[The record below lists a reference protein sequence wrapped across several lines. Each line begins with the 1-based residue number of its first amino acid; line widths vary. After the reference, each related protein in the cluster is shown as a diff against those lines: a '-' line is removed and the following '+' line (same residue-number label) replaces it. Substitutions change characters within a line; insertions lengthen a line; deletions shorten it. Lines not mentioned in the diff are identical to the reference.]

1 MKKILLTL
9 LLVLFCTAAFSQQNV
24 NSVQKF
30 ALVIGNG
37 AYTGIAPLANPVNDA
52 NDMEAALRNLGFTV
66 DKVLNGN
73 RAQME
78 TAVINLKKRL
88 NASPGSYGLF
98 FYAGHGVQ
106 SNGENY
112 FIPVNTD
119 IPSENLLRDRA
130 VSLQF
135 VLSELED
142 AGNELNMIILDAC
155 RNNPYGW
162 ARSGSRGLAAA
173 QVPAG
178 TIVMY
183 ATSANSVAD
192 DGASGRNGLFTG
204 ELLNNLRTPGLSVH
218 EIFDKTGEAVLKVSG
233 GRQHPELSIR
243 FFGANRT
250 YLGSAAN
257 ASIQTMPQQV
267 QPATVLPPGMVKI
280 DGNASIKPF
289 YMSRYET
296 TQKEWQEIMGIS
308 LLQQKN
314 NINRSMQLRGE
325 GENYPMYLVSW
336 LEAIQYCNRLSE
348 KEGFTP
354 AYSIE
359 GEEVTWNR
367 EANGYR
373 LPTDAEWEYA
383 CRAGT
388 TSLYNTGTRMT
399 DSTGWYN
406 ANSSSRAQPVGQK
419 QVNPWGLYD
428 MHGNVNEWCWEM
440 SYRGGSWS
448 DNEVNL
454 RSNIRRSGTKTLR
467 LIDLGFRVVRNVE

>member
-1 MKKILLTL
+1 MKKILFFTFL
-9 LLVLFCTAAFSQQNV
+9 LLICGTVVFAQ
-24 NSVQKF
+24 QKF

-52 NDMEAALRNLGFTV
+52 NDMEAVLRDLGFMV
-66 DKVLNGN
+66 EKVINGN

-78 TAVINLKKRL
+78 AAVINFRIRL
-88 NASPGSYGLF
+88 SASPGSYGLF

-112 FIPVNTD
+112 FIPVNAD
-119 IPSENLLRDRA
+119 IPSETLLRDRA

-135 VLSELED
+135 ILSELES

-183 ATSANSVAD
+183 ATSANSIAD
-192 DGASGRNGLFTG
+192 DGAGRNGLFTG
-204 ELLNNLRTPGLSVH
+204 QLLNNLRTSGLSVH
-218 EIFDKTGEAVLKVSG
+218 EIFDKTGEDVLRVSG

-250 YLGSAAN
+250 YLTGSGTA
-257 ASIQTMPQQV
+257 PQQNAAV
-267 QPATVLPPGMVKI
+267 QQRAQQAAPPGMVRI
-280 DGNASIKPF
+280 NGNASINSF
-289 YMSRYET
+289 YMGRYEV
-296 TQKEWQEIMGIS
+296 TQKEWLDVMRTT
-308 LLQQKN
+308 LRQQRDR
-314 NINRSMQLRGE
+314 INRSMQLRGE
-325 GENYPMYLVSW
+325 GDNYPMYFVSW
-336 LEAIQYCNRLSE
+336 LEAIAYCNRLSE

-354 AYSIE
+354 VYIIE
-359 GEEVTWNR
+359 GENITWNS

-388 TSLYNTGTRMT
+388 TTLYNTGNSIT
-399 DSTGWYN
+399 DGTGWYN
-406 ANSSSRAQPVGQK
+406 ANSSSSTQPIGQK
-419 QVNPWGLYD
+419 QPNSWELYD
-428 MHGNVNEWCWEM
+428 MHGNVSEWCWEN

-448 DNEVNL
+448 DSGQNL
-454 RSNIRRSGTKTLR
+454 RSNIRRSGARTLR
-467 LIDLGFRVVRNVE
+467 LADLGFRVVRNAE